1 MRTTSFGALATG
13 AVLQAALAA
22 AQTSLYI
29 PGFDPQPIT
38 ADIEGV
44 DAQGRTTWRLGPAG
58 PSGVLEQPGGLVG
71 SATLVADATEAH
83 LVYALTGDVPV
94 SLREDCVIADGIA
107 ACSGVASMAGTA
119 NSIFIT
125 ETASPFEVEGAA
137 ASVTASASDSGP
149 QPTASDSA
157 TQPTASG
164 ASATSGS
171 GSSTPTAGSGLSSG
185 PSATASGSGTAS
197 GASPSATG
205 NNNGVGRMESSMAVV
220 SLGLVG
226 LLSAFLL

>member
-1 MRTTSFGALATG
+1 MKTTSFGALATV

-29 PGFDPQPIT
+29 PGFDPQAVT

-44 DAQGRTTWRLGPAG
+44 DAQGRTTWRLGPG
-58 PSGVLEQPGGLVG
+58 VTSGAFDEPGGLIG

-83 LVYALTGDVPV
+83 LVYANTDVPV
-94 SLREDCVIADGIA
+94 SLSEDCVIANGLA
-107 ACSGVASMAGTA
+107 TCSGVASAAGTEE
-119 NSIFIT
+119 SIVVT
-125 ETASPFEVEGAA
+125 ETASPFEVQGAA
-137 ASVTASASDSGP
+137 ASASASGSG
-149 QPTASDSA
+149 S
-157 TQPTASG
+157 QPTASG

-185 PSATASGSGTAS
+185 PSATASGSDTS
-197 GASPSATG
+197 ASPSATG
-205 NNNGVGRMESSMAVV
+205 SNNGVGRMESSRAVV

-226 LLSAFLL
+226 LLSAFFL